1 MNDLSP
7 KRLLIH
13 MGLAAAVLASL
24 ACLGW
29 ILLDSV
35 VMPRVARQGWPVVT
49 IPAVHGKTPEDAR
62 AALEALDLEV
72 VLDPTRRPS
81 DKVPPD
87 VIVAQLPEPGSSV
100 KAGHVVRLWL
110 SAGPT
115 SVRIPDLAG
124 RDSAD
129 AARALRESEL
139 VVADS
144 IQWQDSDLPYGQVVT
159 TLPKPGSI
167 LSRGSAV
174 TLILS
179 ASDSTSTA
187 GDSSASRIF

>member
-13 MGLAAAVLASL
+13 MGLAAAVIASF

-49 IPAVHGKTPEDAR
+49 IPTVHGKTPEDAR
-62 AALEALDLEV
+62 SALEALDLEV
-72 VLDPTRRPS
+72 VLDATRRPS

-87 VIVAQLPEPGSSV
+87 VIVAQLPEPGSAV

-115 SVRIPDLAG
+115 SVRVPDLAG
-124 RDSAD
+124 RDSSD
-129 AARALRESEL
+129 AARALREVEL

-144 IQWQDSDLPYGQVVT
+144 VHWLESDRPYGQVVA
-159 TLPKPGSI
+159 TLPKPGAI
-167 LSRGSAV
+167 LTRGSAV
-174 TLILS
+174 TLVLS
-179 ASDSTSTA
+179 ASDSTSSA
-187 GDSSASRIF
+187 SDSSASRIF

>member
-13 MGLAAAVLASL
+13 MGLAAAVIASF
-24 ACLGW
+24 ACIGW

-49 IPAVHGKTPEDAR
+49 IPTVHGKTPEDAR
-62 AALEALDLEV
+62 SALEALDLEV
-72 VLDPTRRPS
+72 VLDATRRPS

-87 VIVAQLPEPGSSV
+87 VIVAQLPEPGSAV

-115 SVRIPDLAG
+115 SVRVPELAG
-124 RDSAD
+124 RDSTE
-129 AARALRESEL
+129 AARALREVEL

-144 IQWQDSDLPYGQVVT
+144 IQWQDSDLPYGQVVA
-159 TLPKPGSI
+159 TLPKPGAI
-167 LSRGSAV
+167 LTRGSAV
-174 TLILS
+174 TLVLS
-179 ASDSTSTA
+179 ASDSTSSTA
-187 GDSSASRIF
+187 DSSASRIF

>member
-7 KRLLIH
+7 KRILIH
-13 MGLAAAVLASL
+13 LGLAAAVIASL
-24 ACLGW
+24 ACIGW

-35 VMPRVARQGWPVVT
+35 IMPRVARKGWPVVD
-49 IPAVHGKTPEDAR
+49 IPTVQGKSPQE
-62 AALEALDLEV
+62 AAAILEALDLEV
-72 VLDPTRRPS
+72 VQDPTRRAS
-81 DKVPPD
+81 DRVPPD
-87 VIVAQLPEPGSSV
+87 AVVAQLPEAGASV

-115 SVRIPDLAG
+115 SVRVPELAG
-124 RDSAD
+124 RDSAE

-144 IQWQDSDLPYGQVVT
+144 VQWQQDSDLPYGQVVASM
-159 TLPKPGSI
+159 PKSGSI
-167 LSRGSAV
+167 LSRGSPV

-179 ASDSTSTA
+179 ASDDTTTQ
-187 GDSSASRIF
+187 DSSGSRIF

>member
-13 MGLAAAVLASL
+13 MGLAAAVIASL
-24 ACLGW
+24 GCIGW

-35 VMPRVARQGWPVVT
+35 IMPRVARQGWPVVV
-49 IPAVHGKTPEDAR
+49 IPTVQGQTPEAAR
-62 AALEALDLEV
+62 TTLEALDLEV
-72 VLDPTRRPS
+72 ILDPTRRPS

-87 VIVAQLPEPGSSV
+87 AIVAQLPEAGSSV

-115 SVRIPDLAG
+115 SVRVPDLAG
-124 RDSAD
+124 RDSAE
-129 AARALRESEL
+129 AARSLREAEL

-144 IQWQDSDLPYGQVVT
+144 IQWQDSDLPYGQVVA
-159 TLPKPGSI
+159 TLPKSGSI
-167 LSRGSAV
+167 LTRGSAV
-174 TLILS
+174 TLVLS
-179 ASDSTSTA
+179 ASDSTLPLP
-187 GDSSASRIF
+187 DSSASRIF

>member
-7 KRLLIH
+7 KRILIH
-13 MGLAAAVLASL
+13 MGLAAAVIASL
-24 ACLGW
+24 ACIGW

-35 VMPRVARQGWPVVT
+35 IMPRVARQGWPVVT
-49 IPAVHGKTPEDAR
+49 IPDVHGKPPEEAR
-62 AALEALDLEV
+62 TVLEALDLEV
-72 VLDPTRRPS
+72 AQDPARRPS

-87 VIVAQLPEPGSSV
+87 AIVAQLPEAGASV

-115 SVRIPDLAG
+115 SVKVPDLVG

-129 AARALRESEL
+129 ASRALRESEL
-139 VVADS
+139 AVADS
-144 IQWQDSDLPYGQVVT
+144 VQWQDSDLPYGQVVS
-159 TLPKPGSI
+159 TLPKSGTI
-167 LSRGSAV
+167 LSRGSHV

-179 ASDSTSTA
+179 ASDVTA
-187 GDSSASRIF
+187 TQDSSASRIF

>member
-1 MNDLSP
+1 MNDLTP
-7 KRLLIH
+7 KRILIH
-13 MGLAAAVLASL
+13 LGLAAAVIASL
-24 ACLGW
+24 ACIGW

-35 VMPRVARQGWPVVT
+35 IMPRVARKGWPVVD
-49 IPAVHGKTPEDAR
+49 IPAVQGKSPKEAV
-62 AALEALDLEV
+62 AILEALDLEV
-72 VLDPTRRPS
+72 VQDPTRRAS

-87 VIVAQLPEPGSSV
+87 AVVAQLPEPGASV

-115 SVRIPDLAG
+115 SVRVPELAG

-144 IQWQDSDLPYGQVVT
+144 VQWQQESDLPYGQVVSSM
-159 TLPKPGSI
+159 PKSGSI
-167 LSRGSAV
+167 LSRGSPV

-179 ASDSTSTA
+179 ASDDTTSQ
-187 GDSSASRIF
+187 DSSGSRIF

>member
-7 KRLLIH
+7 KRILIH
-13 MGLAAAVLASL
+13 LGLAAAVIASL
-24 ACLGW
+24 SCLGW

-35 VMPRVARQGWPVVT
+35 IMPRVARKGWPVVD
-49 IPAVHGKTPEDAR
+49 IPAVQGKSPKEAI
-62 AALEALDLEV
+62 AILEALDLEV
-72 VLDPTRRPS
+72 VQDPARRPS

-87 VIVAQLPEPGSSV
+87 AVVAQMPEAGASV

-115 SVRIPDLAG
+115 AVRVPELAG

-144 IQWQDSDLPYGQVVT
+144 VQWQDSDLPYGQVVASM
-159 TLPKPGSI
+159 PKSGSI
-167 LSRGSAV
+167 LSRGSPV
-174 TLILS
+174 TLVLS
-179 ASDSTSTA
+179 ASDDTTSQ
-187 GDSSASRIF
+187 DSSGSRIF